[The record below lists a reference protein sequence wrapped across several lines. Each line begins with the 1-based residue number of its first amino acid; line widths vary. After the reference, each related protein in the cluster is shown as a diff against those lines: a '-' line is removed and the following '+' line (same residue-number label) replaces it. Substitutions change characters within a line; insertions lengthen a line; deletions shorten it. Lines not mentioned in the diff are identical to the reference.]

1 MTRIELNIA
10 DELASKAQAAGLLEQ
25 ARLEELLGAELR
37 RQAGER
43 LRQHMAKLH
52 AVPGEPM
59 PMDEITAIV
68 KEVRRERREHEAR
81 R

>member
-1 MTRIELNIA
+1 MTKLEINLG
-10 DELASKAQAAGLLEQ
+10 DELASKAKAAGLLEQ
-25 ARLEELLGAELR
+25 ARLEELLSAELR

-43 LRQHMAKLH
+43 LGQLMEKLH

-59 PMDEITAIV
+59 TMDEITAIV
-68 KEVRRERREHEAR
+68 KVVRRERRMREDR